1 MMEEGRES
9 SVGRGVALSL
19 AIPVGGRGNGKE
31 RVSCKGAA
39 GAGVMNRDGSR
50 GNREAGTGGDNANC
64 GREGEGKTNPNI
76 QMLNKAMAT

>member
-31 RVSCKGAA
+31 KVSCKGT
-39 GAGVMNRDGSR
+39 AGVMNRDGSR
-50 GNREAGTGGDNANC
+50 GDREAGTGGDNANC

>member
-31 RVSCKGAA
+31 KVSCKGT
-39 GAGVMNRDGSR
+39 AGVMNRDGSR
-50 GNREAGTGGDNANC
+50 GDREAGTGRLGQVVTTQTVGER
-64 GREGEGKTNPNI
+64 GRGKLI
-76 QMLNKAMAT
+76 LISKC